1 MYVLQVYRVSVAAVW
16 FKVQE
21 DNRERQRTGP
31 QRCTRTGRGIIG
43 CAKQS
48 AMQCIRSEPGPHS
61 TLWHGTSTTLPLVVT
76 RGVTSGGSTPRRSL

>member
-31 QRCTRTGRGIIG
+31 QRCTRTGI
-43 CAKQS
+43 
-48 AMQCIRSEPGPHS
+48 
-61 TLWHGTSTTLPLVVT
+61 
-76 RGVTSGGSTPRRSL
+76 